1 MAVRPPPW
9 RPAARPA
16 RAAFPSSISALT
28 AACICW
34 LRHVATASASK
45 CLRCASKSVWSAAS
59 LTTSVEPGRLSITP
73 SGCDIAADADE
84 DVEIL
89 VVAVDPG
96 RMALAAAECALPEA
110 RLIERM
116 YGEDPALLAL

>member
-1 MAVRPPPW
+1 MSQGRVEKRMVGRVAHYER
-9 RPAARPA
+9 
-16 RAAFPSSISALT
+16 RAGP
-28 AACICW
+28 
-34 LRHVATASASK
+34 
-45 CLRCASKSVWSAAS
+45 
-59 LTTSVEPGRLSITP
+59 LSITP

-116 YGEDPALLAL
+116 YGDDPALFALARIGRWPHRGDAGPAARHSRQRPAPAA